1 MAENKLSDA
10 DKAVFKAAAERRK
23 ANNIKLGQFRVL
35 CDTNQ
40 VVSLTEFY
48 EGWVTTLGKER
59 AVDYLIVCM
68 RKGQEALD
76 RAVEARKRDSRKQK
90 R

>member
-1 MAENKLSDA
+1 MKEQLSDE

-40 VVSLTEFY
+40 IVSLTEFY

-76 RAVEARKRDSRKQK
+76 RALEARKRDRKQK

>member
-1 MAENKLSDA
+1 MA
-10 DKAVFKAAAERRK
+10 
-23 ANNIKLGQFRVL
+23 GTPW
-35 CDTNQ
+35 TNQ

-48 EGWVTTLGKER
+48 EGWVTALGKER

-76 RAVEARKRDSRKQK
+76 RALEARKLGTRKQK